1 MRQSSFRCSQ
11 RTYVL
16 LLRQM
21 ARVVLCEE
29 HLTMGK
35 LSVEMSLPN
44 SNTHL

>member
-1 MRQSSFRCSQ
+1 M
-11 RTYVL
+11 V
-16 LLRQM
+16 LRQM

-29 HLTMGK
+29 YLTMGR